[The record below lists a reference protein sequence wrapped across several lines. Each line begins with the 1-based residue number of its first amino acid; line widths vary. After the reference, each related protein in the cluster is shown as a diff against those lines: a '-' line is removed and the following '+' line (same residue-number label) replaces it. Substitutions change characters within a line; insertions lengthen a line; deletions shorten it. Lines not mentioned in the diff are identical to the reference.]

1 MCPAGPCLVSL
12 LKLLFFS
19 GMLGLP
25 VCLGHTCTSLKTQPG
40 YHLLHWPPLHFSGRL
55 DPAYRTPA
63 PSHLSACHSR
73 CIDLLHVCLPCG
85 FFPIPLLYVHT
96 HSEAPNSVSSTQF
109 RAWHV
114 MGTQSIFAHWVASWR
129 YIEMQEADGAQN
141 SDLENG
147 LGFLHCSLVR

>member
-1 MCPAGPCLVSL
+1 MGSLWNLVTRPLLLAILALWQLPLNVPCWALPRLSAQAAL
-12 LKLLFFS
+12 FS

-85 FFPIPLLYVHT
+85 FFPIPLLFFMFTPIVRLRT
-96 HSEAPNSVSSTQF
+96 LSPAPNSGSG
-109 RAWHV
+109 
-114 MGTQSIFAHWVASWR
+114 M
-129 YIEMQEADGAQN
+129 
-141 SDLENG
+141 
-147 LGFLHCSLVR
+147 